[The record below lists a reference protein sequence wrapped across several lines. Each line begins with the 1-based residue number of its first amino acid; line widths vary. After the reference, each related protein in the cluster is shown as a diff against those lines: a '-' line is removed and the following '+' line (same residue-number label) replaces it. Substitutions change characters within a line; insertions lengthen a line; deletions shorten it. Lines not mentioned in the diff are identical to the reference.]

1 MKQYS
6 FTVSLLIMFLLLQTT
21 ALAVMQTGDSEENIN
36 YKWSFVAKVGP
47 AAERKLAMVTRDT
60 VLHSGDEFKMMVNL
74 QKQCYVYVIHKSS
87 SNEISVLYP
96 TSFEAQFE
104 LEKNYYLPKGR
115 SWFKLDKNVGIETFY
130 LMASKERLLDLE
142 QKMNSYIV
150 ASKEQQKEFAAA
162 VVTEIK
168 DIKKKFRSFQTLCE
182 RPISIAGNVRGTKKE
197 EINIDKFDVATLAT
211 EISANNFY
219 SKTITIEHK

>member
-1 MKQYS
+1 MKQKS
-6 FTVSLLIMFLLLQTT
+6 ISVSLFFMFLFIQS
-21 ALAVMQTGDSEENIN
+21 AAYAVMQTGDTEENIN

-47 AAERKLAMVTRDT
+47 PAERKLVMVTRDT
-60 VLHSGDEFKMMVNL
+60 VLRTGDEFKMMVNL

-87 SNEISVLYP
+87 SNELSVLYP

-115 SWFKLDKNVGIETFY
+115 SWFKLDKNVGTETFY
-130 LMASKERLLDLE
+130 LLASRERLYDLE
-142 QKMNSYIV
+142 QRVNSYIV
-150 ASKEQQKEFAAA
+150 ASGDKQKELAAT
-162 VVTEIK
+162 VVSEIK
-168 DIKKKFRSFQTLCE
+168 EIKKKFRSFQTLGE

-197 EINIDKFDVATLAT
+197 EINLDKFDVATLAT